1 MLDFIVKGGI
11 VLWVIMG
18 LSVVGLAI
26 VIERFLY
33 FRSIR
38 TDEEKL
44 FQRVKA
50 SVEKGHFE
58 EALSICDN
66 NESPL
71 SALIKVGIEF
81 RSYPESAQKEVLK
94 DAAAQEVPRLERNV
108 SALGT
113 IAHIAP
119 LLGLLGTVTGTMK
132 AFGVLGRFGAVA
144 DPSILAKGVSE
155 ALITTVAG
163 IVVAVPAVIF
173 YNYLVTKVNLIL
185 LKMENQVTAL
195 ILMINSGKRRGLG
208 SIAEEGAAGASSR
221 TSARAAKMAEEP
233 GRGADA

>member
-1 MLDFIVKGGI
+1 MLDFIAKGGL
-11 VLWVIMG
+11 VLWIIMA

-26 VIERFLY
+26 IIERLLY

-38 TDEEKL
+38 VDEDKL

-50 SVEKGHFE
+50 SIEKGHYE
-58 EALSICDN
+58 EAMSICDN

-71 SALIKVGIEF
+71 SALIKVGIEY
-81 RSYPESAQKEVLK
+81 RSYPETAQKEVLK

-119 LLGLLGTVTGTMK
+119 LLGLLGTVTGTME
-132 AFGVLGRFGAVA
+132 AFGVLGRFGSVA
-144 DPSILAKGVSE
+144 DPSILAAGVAE
-155 ALITTVAG
+155 ALITTVGG

-173 YNYLVTKVNLIL
+173 YNYLVEKVNMIL
-185 LKMENQVTAL
+185 LKTENQVTAL
-195 ILMINSGKRRGLG
+195 ILMINSAKRHGLAAKADESRRG
-208 SIAEEGAAGASSR
+208 AEA
-221 TSARAAKMAEEP
+221 
-233 GRGADA
+233 

>member
-1 MLDFIVKGGI
+1 MLDFIVKGGL
-11 VLWVIMG
+11 VLWVIMA
-18 LSVVGLAI
+18 LSVVGIAI
-26 VIERFLY
+26 IVERVLY

-71 SALIKVGIEF
+71 SALIKVGIEY
-81 RSYPESAQKEVLK
+81 RSYPESAQKEILK

-108 SALGT
+108 STLGT

-144 DPSILAKGVSE
+144 DPSILAMGISE
-155 ALITTVAG
+155 ALITTVGG

-173 YNYLVTKVNLIL
+173 YNLLVTKVNLIL

-195 ILMINSGKRRGLG
+195 IMMINSGKRRVAA
-208 SIAEEGAAGASSR
+208 AESVAAPATARDGASQGAGA
-221 TSARAAKMAEEP
+221 
-233 GRGADA
+233 

>member
-1 MLDFIVKGGI
+1 MLDFIVKGGL
-11 VLWVIMG
+11 VLWVIMA

-26 VIERFLY
+26 IIERFLY

-38 TDEEKL
+38 TDEDKL
-44 FQRVKA
+44 FLRVKA

-71 SALIKVGIEF
+71 SALIKVGIEY

-94 DAAAQEVPRLERNV
+94 DAAAQEVPRLEKNV

-173 YNYLVTKVNLIL
+173 YNSLVTKVNLIL

-195 ILMINSGKRRGLG
+195 VLMINSGKRRAISPAAAAIRDEPG
-208 SIAEEGAAGASSR
+208 SGAGA
-221 TSARAAKMAEEP
+221 
-233 GRGADA
+233 

>member
-1 MLDFIVKGGI
+1 MLDFVVLGGL
-11 VLWVIMG
+11 VLWVIMA
-18 LSVVGLAI
+18 LSLVGLAI

-33 FRSIR
+33 FRSIKV
-38 TDEEKL
+38 DEDKL

-50 SVEKGHFE
+50 SVEKGHYE

-71 SALIKVGIEF
+71 SALIRVGIEY

-132 AFGVLGRFGAVA
+132 AFGVLGRFGSVA

-155 ALITTVAG
+155 ALITTVGG

-173 YNYLVTKVNLIL
+173 YNFLVNKVNLIL

-195 ILMINSGKRRGLG
+195 ILMINAGKRR
-208 SIAEEGAAGASSR
+208 A
-221 TSARAAKMAEEP
+221 P
-233 GRGADA
+233 GTDA

>member
-1 MLDFIVKGGI
+1 MLDFIVKGGV
-11 VLWVIMG
+11 VLWVIMA
-18 LSVVGLAI
+18 LSVIGIAI
-26 VIERFLY
+26 IVERVLY

-44 FQRVKA
+44 FLRVKA

-71 SALIKVGIEF
+71 SALIKVGIEY
-81 RSYPESAQKEVLK
+81 RNYPESAQKEILK

-108 SALGT
+108 STLGT

-144 DPSILAKGVSE
+144 DPSILAMGISE
-155 ALITTVAG
+155 ALITTVGG

-173 YNYLVTKVNLIL
+173 YNLLVTKVNLIL

-195 ILMINSGKRRGLG
+195 IMMINSGKRRVSAVEPAVVPAAVKNSAGQG
-208 SIAEEGAAGASSR
+208 AGA
-221 TSARAAKMAEEP
+221 
-233 GRGADA
+233 

>member
-1 MLDFIVKGGI
+1 MLDFIVKGGVI
-11 VLWVIMG
+11 LWIIMA
-18 LSVVGLAI
+18 LSLVGLAI
-26 VIERFLY
+26 IIERVLY
-33 FRSIR
+33 FRSIK
-38 TDEEKL
+38 TDEDKL

-50 SVEKGHFE
+50 SVEKGHYD

-71 SALIKVGIEF
+71 SALIRVGIEY
-81 RSYPESAQKEVLK
+81 RAYPETAQKEILK
-94 DAAAQEVPRLERNV
+94 DAAAQEVPRLERNI

-144 DPSILAKGVSE
+144 DPSILALGISE
-155 ALITTVAG
+155 ALITTVGG

-173 YNYLVTKVNLIL
+173 YNLLVTKVNNILI
-185 LKMENQVTAL
+185 KMENQVTAL
-195 ILMINSGKRRGLG
+195 VMMINSVKLRARSASATVVNDEKRTG
-208 SIAEEGAAGASSR
+208 AEA
-221 TSARAAKMAEEP
+221 
-233 GRGADA
+233 

>member
-11 VLWVIMG
+11 ILWVIMA

-26 VIERFLY
+26 IIERVLY
-33 FRSIR
+33 FRSIK
-38 TDEEKL
+38 TDEDKL

-50 SVEKGHFE
+50 SVEKGHFD

-71 SALIKVGIEF
+71 SALIKVGIEY

-108 SALGT
+108 STLGT

-132 AFGVLGRFGAVA
+132 AFGVLGRFGSVA
-144 DPSILAKGVSE
+144 DPSILAKGISE
-155 ALITTVAG
+155 ALITTVGG

-173 YNYLVTKVNLIL
+173 YNLLVTKVNLIL

-195 ILMINSGKRRGLG
+195 VMMINSGKRRGLA
-208 SIAEEGAAGASSR
+208 SAA
-221 TSARAAKMAEEP
+221 AAVRDEA

>member
-11 VLWVIMG
+11 ILWVIMA

-26 VIERFLY
+26 IIERVLY
-33 FRSIR
+33 FRSIK
-38 TDEEKL
+38 TDEDKL

-50 SVEKGHFE
+50 SVEKGHFD

-71 SALIKVGIEF
+71 SALIKVGIEY

-108 SALGT
+108 STLGT

-132 AFGVLGRFGAVA
+132 AFGVLGRFGSVA
-144 DPSILAKGVSE
+144 DPSILAKGISE
-155 ALITTVAG
+155 ALITTVGG

-173 YNYLVTKVNLIL
+173 YNLLVTKVNLIL

-195 ILMINSGKRRGLG
+195 VMMINSGKRRGLA
-208 SIAEEGAAGASSR
+208 SAAAAVKEEA
-221 TSARAAKMAEEP
+221 
-233 GRGADA
+233 GRGAGA

>member
-1 MLDFIVKGGI
+1 MLEFIAKGGL
-11 VLWVIMG
+11 VLWIIMA

-26 VIERFLY
+26 IIERLLY

-38 TDEEKL
+38 VDEDKL

-50 SVEKGHFE
+50 SIEKGHYE
-58 EALSICDN
+58 EAMSICDN

-71 SALIKVGIEF
+71 SALIKVGIEY
-81 RSYPESAQKEVLK
+81 RSYPEAAQKEVLK

-119 LLGLLGTVTGTMK
+119 LLGLLGTVTGTMD
-132 AFGVLGRFGAVA
+132 AFGVLGRFGSVA
-144 DPSILAKGVSE
+144 DPSILAAGVAE
-155 ALITTVAG
+155 ALITTVGG

-173 YNYLVTKVNLIL
+173 YNYLVEKVNMIL
-185 LKMENQVTAL
+185 LKTENQVTAL
-195 ILMINSGKRRGLG
+195 ILMINSAKRHGLASKAEESRRG
-208 SIAEEGAAGASSR
+208 AEA
-221 TSARAAKMAEEP
+221 
-233 GRGADA
+233 

>member
-11 VLWVIMG
+11 ILWIIMA

-26 VIERFLY
+26 IIERVLY
-33 FRSIR
+33 FRSIK
-38 TDEEKL
+38 TDEDKL

-50 SVEKGHFE
+50 SVEKGHFD

-71 SALIKVGIEF
+71 SALIKVGIEY

-108 SALGT
+108 STLGT

-132 AFGVLGRFGAVA
+132 AFGVLGRFGSVA
-144 DPSILAKGVSE
+144 DPSILAKGISE
-155 ALITTVAG
+155 ALITTVGG

-173 YNYLVTKVNLIL
+173 YNLLVTKVNLIL

-195 ILMINSGKRRGLG
+195 VMMINSGKRRGLASAAAAVKEDAARG
-208 SIAEEGAAGASSR
+208 AGA
-221 TSARAAKMAEEP
+221 
-233 GRGADA
+233 

>member
-1 MLDFIVKGGI
+1 MLDFVVKGGP
-11 VLWVIMG
+11 VLWVIMA
-18 LSVVGLAI
+18 LSLVGLAI

-33 FRSIR
+33 FRSIKV
-38 TDEEKL
+38 DEDKL

-50 SVEKGHFE
+50 SVEKGHYE

-71 SALIKVGIEF
+71 SALIKVGIEY

-132 AFGVLGRFGAVA
+132 AFGVLGRFGSVA

-155 ALITTVAG
+155 ALITTVGG

-173 YNYLVTKVNLIL
+173 YNFLVNKVNLIL

-195 ILMINSGKRRGLG
+195 ILMINAGKRR
-208 SIAEEGAAGASSR
+208 SSG
-221 TSARAAKMAEEP
+221 T
-233 GRGADA
+233 DA

>member
-1 MLDFIVKGGI
+1 MLDFIVKGGV
-11 VLWVIMG
+11 VLWVIMA
-18 LSVVGLAI
+18 LSVIGIAI
-26 VIERFLY
+26 IVERVLY

-71 SALIKVGIEF
+71 SALIKVGIEY
-81 RSYPESAQKEVLK
+81 RSYPESAQKEILK

-108 SALGT
+108 STLGT

-144 DPSILAKGVSE
+144 DPSILAMGISE
-155 ALITTVAG
+155 ALITTVGG

-173 YNYLVTKVNLIL
+173 YNLLVTKVNLIL

-195 ILMINSGKRRGLG
+195 IMMINSGKRRATSAAPAVAPAAAKDNAGQG
-208 SIAEEGAAGASSR
+208 AGA
-221 TSARAAKMAEEP
+221 
-233 GRGADA
+233 

>member
-1 MLDFIVKGGI
+1 MLDMIIKGGL
-11 VLWVIMG
+11 VLWVIMA
-18 LSVVGLAI
+18 LSLVALAI
-26 VIERFLY
+26 IIERMLY

-71 SALIKVGIEF
+71 SALIRVGIEY
-81 RSYPESAQKEVLK
+81 RSYPEAAQKEVLK

-132 AFGVLGRFGAVA
+132 AFGVLGRFGSVA
-144 DPSILAKGVSE
+144 DPSILAKGISE
-155 ALITTVAG
+155 ALITTAAG

-173 YNYLVTKVNLIL
+173 YNLLVNKVNLIL
-185 LKMENQVTAL
+185 LKTENQVTSL
-195 ILMINSGKRRGLG
+195 VMMVNSGKRR
-208 SIAEEGAAGASSR
+208 SFAAAAAAVKEGRDA
-221 TSARAAKMAEEP
+221 
-233 GRGADA
+233 GADA

>member
-11 VLWVIMG
+11 ILWVIMA

-26 VIERFLY
+26 IIERVLY
-33 FRSIR
+33 FRSIK
-38 TDEEKL
+38 TDEDKL

-50 SVEKGHFE
+50 SVEKGHFD

-71 SALIKVGIEF
+71 SALIKVGIEY

-108 SALGT
+108 STLGT

-132 AFGVLGRFGAVA
+132 AFGVLGRFGSVA
-144 DPSILAKGVSE
+144 DPSILAKGISE
-155 ALITTVAG
+155 ALITTVGG

-173 YNYLVTKVNLIL
+173 YNLLVTKVNLIL

-195 ILMINSGKRRGLG
+195 VMMINSGKRRGLASAAAAVKEDAARG
-208 SIAEEGAAGASSR
+208 AGA
-221 TSARAAKMAEEP
+221 
-233 GRGADA
+233 

>member
-1 MLDFIVKGGI
+1 MLDFIVKGGV
-11 VLWVIMG
+11 VLWVIMA
-18 LSVVGLAI
+18 LSVVGIAI
-26 VIERFLY
+26 IVERVLY

-38 TDEEKL
+38 TDEDKL

-58 EALSICDN
+58 EAMSICDN

-71 SALIKVGIEF
+71 SALIKVGIEY
-81 RSYPESAQKEVLK
+81 RSYPESAQKEILK

-108 SALGT
+108 SVLGT

-144 DPSILAKGVSE
+144 DPSILALGISE
-155 ALITTVAG
+155 ALITTVGG
-163 IVVAVPAVIF
+163 IIVAVPAVIF
-173 YNYLVTKVNLIL
+173 YNLLVTKVNLIL

-195 ILMINSGKRRGLG
+195 IMMINSGKRRA
-208 SIAEEGAAGASSR
+208 SAAEPVAAPAA
-221 TSARAAKMAEEP
+221 TNDSA
-233 GRGADA
+233 GRGAGAGQGAGE

>member
-1 MLDFIVKGGI
+1 MLEFIALGGI
-11 VLWVIMG
+11 VLWIIMA
-18 LSVVGLAI
+18 LSLVGLAI
-26 VIERFLY
+26 IIERLLY

-38 TDEEKL
+38 TDEDKL
-44 FQRVKA
+44 FLRVKA

-71 SALIKVGIEF
+71 SALIKVGIEY
-81 RSYPESAQKEVLK
+81 RSYPEAAQKEILK

-108 SALGT
+108 STLGT

-132 AFGVLGRFGAVA
+132 AFGVLGRFGSVA

-155 ALITTVAG
+155 ALITTVGG

-173 YNYLVTKVNLIL
+173 YNLLVNKVNMIL

-195 ILMINSGKRRGLG
+195 VLMINSGKRRSLP
-208 SIAEEGAAGASSR
+208 SAAARNEAE
-221 TSARAAKMAEEP
+221 
-233 GRGADA
+233 RGADA

>member
-1 MLDFIVKGGI
+1 MLDMIIKGGL
-11 VLWVIMG
+11 VLWVIMA
-18 LSVVGLAI
+18 LSLVALAI
-26 VIERFLY
+26 IIERMLY

-71 SALIKVGIEF
+71 SALIRVGIEY
-81 RSYPESAQKEVLK
+81 RSYPEAAQKEVLK

-132 AFGVLGRFGAVA
+132 AFGVLGRFGSVA
-144 DPSILAKGVSE
+144 DPSILAKGISE
-155 ALITTVAG
+155 ALITTAAG
-163 IVVAVPAVIF
+163 IIVAVPAVIF
-173 YNYLVTKVNLIL
+173 YNLLVNKVNLIL
-185 LKMENQVTAL
+185 LKTENQVTSL
-195 ILMINSGKRRGLG
+195 VMMVNSGKRR
-208 SIAEEGAAGASSR
+208 SFAAAAAAVKEGRDA
-221 TSARAAKMAEEP
+221 
-233 GRGADA
+233 GADA